1 MEIKYDYYEFS
12 KSPKLSI
19 IVPVREGGDY
29 SITLNSLKNQTY
41 QDFNVIVIFDTFK
54 KGANYTR
61 NIGWVASKKIK
72 RTKYVMFCDD
82 DIDWKDYALESMV
95 GLLETNKNISYAYG
109 SYEMD
114 GLIHCHK
121 QFDVNELKKANF
133 ISTMSVIR
141 SKDFP
146 GFDNDIKRLQD
157 WDVWLCMLFQGKVG
171 GYTGKLIFTTKKKQG
186 GITFG
191 GSISYE
197 KARDIIYK
205 KYGLL
210 KKETKKNYIE
220 NQGSKIECVI
230 VLKHDRNP
238 FMPVQKMIL
247 ENFDNEL
254 DTVVVLGY
262 NDKTFNI
269 QDFKLKHPGKKI
281 IIYQLEQLYECK
293 SEWYNPYSSNPLVVQ
308 RTNHIKYCLENCD
321 EIWDYDLNNIEFLK
335 KNGFNNIKH
344 VPMKYTESLRRSN
357 PNTEY
362 DYDILFF
369 GAVNERRAKY
379 LSILN
384 KKYRLKIV
392 THECYRKMF
401 EKSDFYGVTV
411 ASAWGDKLWNDY
423 IFKSKIVINLHYY
436 DSCLQEQVRIFEL
449 LINNKVVISEKS
461 LRNYFGNLVPE
472 FTNEKQMIDKIETAL
487 RYIDV
492 SEKYRTL

>member
-1 MEIKYDYYEFS
+1 M
-12 KSPKLSI
+12 
-19 IVPVREGGDY
+19 
-29 SITLNSLKNQTY
+29 
-41 QDFNVIVIFDTFK
+41 
-54 KGANYTR
+54 
-61 NIGWVASKKIK
+61 
-72 RTKYVMFCDD
+72 
-82 DIDWKDYALESMV
+82 
-95 GLLETNKNISYAYG
+95 
-109 SYEMD
+109 
-114 GLIHCHK
+114 
-121 QFDVNELKKANF
+121 
-133 ISTMSVIR
+133 
-141 SKDFP
+141 
-146 GFDNDIKRLQD
+146 
-157 WDVWLCMLFQGKVG
+157 
-171 GYTGKLIFTTKKKQG
+171 
-186 GITFG
+186 
-191 GSISYE
+191 
-197 KARDIIYK
+197 
-205 KYGLL
+205 
-210 KKETKKNYIE
+210 
-220 NQGSKIECVI
+220 
-230 VLKHDRNP
+230 
-238 FMPVQKMIL
+238 
-247 ENFDNEL
+247 
-254 DTVVVLGY
+254 
-262 NDKTFNI
+262 
-269 QDFKLKHPGKKI
+269 
-281 IIYQLEQLYECK
+281 YECK

-472 FTNEKQMIDKIETAL
+472 FTNGKPQAL
-487 RYIDV
+487 
-492 SEKYRTL
+492 